1 MKVTVYEKNNCVQCE
16 ATKRW
21 LRKAKIEFDTVN
33 LEETPQAM
41 AKVQEMGFN
50 SAPVVITDVDSWSG
64 FRISKLENLKA
75 ELKSEEV
82 HKKND

>member
-33 LEETPQAM
+33 LEENPEAM
-41 AKVQEMGFN
+41 AKVQEMGYN
-50 SAPVVITDVDSWSG
+50 AAPVVITDIESWSG
-64 FRISKLENLKA
+64 FRISKLEH
-75 ELKSEEV
+75 LKSELNLENV
-82 HKKND
+82 HKK